1 MKPETLTL
9 INVGPFPGR
18 HDIDFSSLGE
28 IFLIFG
34 KTGAGKTTI
43 FDSIAYALYGE
54 LPGSRKGLVKQ
65 MRSQFSLD
73 EEASS
78 VTLVFTIGSRK
89 YRATRVLPGERIGK
103 RTGKVQQTAE
113 ESSLDEW
120 DKGSWAARSSTNKSE
135 TDERIRSLIG
145 LSEEEFSRIV
155 LLPQGEF
162 AQFLRQNSAQ
172 RKQILAKLFPI
183 EAHARVIELARER
196 AREAEALLEQSE
208 RAILSLRERFN
219 PADYEDRRAVFAREA
234 EGAAGRLASLRK
246 ESARL
251 ASEIERAK
259 AHRERS
265 LQRERI
271 ERNVVELTSRE
282 GEMNERQRTVELSRS
297 LH

>member
-1 MKPETLTL
+1 VKPETLTL

-113 ESSLDEW
+113 ESSLD
-120 DKGSWAARSSTNKSE
+120 DGIKDRGPRDPRRIKARRMSGSVPSSGFP
-135 TDERIRSLIG
+135 RRSL
-145 LSEEEFSRIV
+145 
-155 LLPQGEF
+155 
-162 AQFLRQNSAQ
+162 
-172 RKQILAKLFPI
+172 
-183 EAHARVIELARER
+183 
-196 AREAEALLEQSE
+196 
-208 RAILSLRERFN
+208 
-219 PADYEDRRAVFAREA
+219 
-234 EGAAGRLASLRK
+234 AG
-246 ESARL
+246 
-251 ASEIERAK
+251 
-259 AHRERS
+259 
-265 LQRERI
+265 
-271 ERNVVELTSRE
+271 
-282 GEMNERQRTVELSRS
+282 
-297 LH
+297 